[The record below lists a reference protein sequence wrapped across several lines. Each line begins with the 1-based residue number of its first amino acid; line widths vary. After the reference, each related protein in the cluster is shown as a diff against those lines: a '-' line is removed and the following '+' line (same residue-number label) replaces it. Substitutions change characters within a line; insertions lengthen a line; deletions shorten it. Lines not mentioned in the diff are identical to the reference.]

1 MKLKGKIT
9 AIAKSK
15 NENSLAIFNLLG
27 PIFLNGINFF
37 TIPLFTRLLGAE
49 NFGIVSVYTAWVQI
63 ITVIIGLQTMGTI
76 SIAKVHLPEDEQ
88 RQYRSSI
95 LSLSFCSMI
104 VLSLIF
110 LVFAGPVSAFFDLKN
125 TIILIM
131 VLQSFGTYI
140 IMFASAGFTYDKE
153 AYKTFLLS
161 VTAALT
167 TIALSL
173 VLMLGGGSFADR
185 AEARIWG
192 MAVPNIVIG
201 FIMFAVIMMRGKK
214 TFSKKY
220 WRFCLP
226 LSMPLIFH
234 GLSQII
240 LSQADKIMLQK
251 FTTGEVVGIYSF
263 VVTFTHLI
271 NVIWLALNNT
281 WVPFYF
287 DDMKKGNVE
296 NIQKKTKNYVFLFSI
311 VVCGFMLVSPEVAK
325 LFVSSEFWGGI
336 KLIPIFSVCMYMVF
350 LYSFPVNFQ
359 FFYNRSLNIAI
370 GTCLSAVLNIVLNV
384 IFIPRFGM
392 YGAAIATLIAYISLF
407 AFHQFIARYIVGR
420 NYHFSYKDYWVSMLF
435 VAGNVAL
442 SYLLADY
449 WPARW
454 AIAAGIGLVL
464 VVRIVKNKKIF

>member
-1 MKLKGKIT
+1 MKIKGKIT

-15 NENSLAIFNLLG
+15 NENSLALFNLMG

-37 TIPLFTRLLGAE
+37 TIPVFTRLLGAE
-49 NFGIVSVYTAWVQI
+49 NFGIVSVYVAWVQI
-63 ITVIIGLQTMGTI
+63 ITVVIGLQTTGTI
-76 SIAKVHLPEDEQ
+76 SIAKVHLPQDEQ
-88 RQYRSSI
+88 QKYRSSI

-104 VLSLIF
+104 VLSLLVLIF
-110 LVFAGPVSAFFDLKN
+110 IGPVSVFFDLKN
-125 TIILIM
+125 AIILIM

-140 IMFASAGFTYDKE
+140 IMFASSSFTYDKE

-161 VTAALT
+161 VTAALA
-167 TIALSL
+167 TIGLSL
-173 VLMLGGGSFADR
+173 VLMLKTDSFAER
-185 AEARIWG
+185 AEARILG
-192 MAVPNIVIG
+192 MAIPNIVIG

-220 WRFCLP
+220 WKFCLP

-251 FTTGEVVGIYSF
+251 FTTGEIVGVYSF

-271 NVIWLALNNT
+271 NVIWLAFNNT

-287 DDMKKGNVE
+287 DDMKNGNVE
-296 NIQKKTKNYVFLFSI
+296 NIQKKTKNYVFLFTGI
-311 VVCGFMLVSPEVAK
+311 VCGFMLVSPEVAR
-325 LFVSSEFWGGI
+325 LFTSSAFWGGI
-336 KLIPIFSVCMYMVF
+336 NLIPIFSVCMYMVF

-370 GTCLSAVLNIVLNV
+370 GTGLSAGLNIALN
-384 IFIPRFGM
+384 FLLIPRFGM

-407 AFHQFIARYIVGR
+407 AFHQFIARYVIGR
-420 NYHFSYKDYWVSMLF
+420 DYHFGYKDYWASVLF
-435 VAGNVAL
+435 VAGTVVL
-442 SYLLADY
+442 SYLLENY
-449 WPARW
+449 WHARW
-454 AIAAGIGLVL
+454 GVASAIGLVL
-464 VVRIVKNKKIF
+464 VLRIVKNKKIF

>member
-1 MKLKGKIT
+1 MKLKGTIT

-37 TIPLFTRLLGAE
+37 TIPVFTRMLGAE
-49 NFGIVSVYTAWVQI
+49 NFGIVSVYVAWVQI
-63 ITVIIGLQTMGTI
+63 ITVIIGLQTTGTI
-76 SIAKVHLPEDEQ
+76 SIAKVHLPEEEQ
-88 RQYRSSI
+88 QKYRSSV

-104 VLSLIF
+104 IFSLII
-110 LVFAGPVSAFFDLKN
+110 LVFSGPVSAFFDLKK
-125 TIILIM
+125 IIVLMM
-131 VLQSFGTYI
+131 VLQSFGTYV

-161 VTAALT
+161 VTAALA
-167 TIALSL
+167 TIVLSL
-173 VLMLGGGSFADR
+173 VLMLRTDSFAGR
-185 AEARIWG
+185 ADARIWG
-192 MAVPNIVIG
+192 MALPNIVIG
-201 FIMFAVIMMRGKK
+201 FIVFAIIIFRGKK

-226 LSMPLIFH
+226 LSMPLVFH

-251 FTTGEVVGIYSF
+251 FTTGEMVGIYSF

-271 NVIWLALNNT
+271 NVIWLAFNNT

-287 DDMKKGNVE
+287 DDMKTGNVE
-296 NIQKKTKNYVFLFSI
+296 NIKKKTKNYVFLFTVI
-311 VVCGFMLVSPEVAK
+311 VCGFMLTAPEVAK
-325 LFVSSEFWGGI
+325 VFTTSAFWGGI
-336 KLIPIFSVCMYMVF
+336 NLIPIFSVCMYMVF

-359 FFYNRSLNIAI
+359 FFHNRSLNIAI
-370 GTCLSAVLNIVLNV
+370 GTCLSAVLNIVLNF

-420 NYHFSYKDYWVSMLF
+420 AYHFSYKDYWASLLF
-435 VAGNVAL
+435 VTGNVVL
-442 SYLLADY
+442 SYLLTGY
-449 WPARW
+449 WHVRW
-454 AIAAGIGLVL
+454 AIAGAMGIVL
-464 VVRIVKNKKIF
+464 VARIIKNKKIF

>member
-27 PIFLNGINFF
+27 PVFLNGINFF
-37 TIPLFTRLLGAE
+37 TIPVFTRLLGAE
-49 NFGIVSVYTAWVQI
+49 NFGIVSVYIAWVQI
-63 ITVIIGLQTMGTI
+63 ITVIIGLQTTGTI

-88 RQYRSSI
+88 QKYRSSV
-95 LSLSFCSMI
+95 LSLSFFSMI
-104 VLSLIF
+104 VFSLIV
-110 LVFAGPVSAFFDLKN
+110 LVFAGPVSDLLDLKN

-131 VLQSFGTYI
+131 VLQSFGTYV

-161 VTAALT
+161 VTAALA
-167 TIALSL
+167 TIVLSL
-173 VLMLGGGSFADR
+173 VLMLRSDSFDGRAD
-185 AEARIWG
+185 ARILG
-192 MAVPNIVIG
+192 MAIPNIIIG
-201 FIMFAVIMMRGKK
+201 FIMFAIIMVRGKK

-220 WRFCLP
+220 WKFCLP

-251 FTTGEVVGIYSF
+251 FTTGEIVGIYSF
-263 VVTFTHLI
+263 VITFTHLL
-271 NVIWLALNNT
+271 NVIWLAFNNT

-296 NIQKKTKNYVFLFSI
+296 NIKKRTKNYVFLFTVI
-311 VVCGFMLVSPEVAK
+311 VCGFMLMAPEVAK
-325 LFVSSEFWGGI
+325 LFTTSAFWGGI
-336 KLIPIFSVCMYMVF
+336 NLIPIFSVCMYMVF

-359 FFYNRSLNIAI
+359 FFHNRSLNIAI
-370 GTCLSAVLNIVLNV
+370 GTCLSAVLNIVLNF
-384 IFIPRFGM
+384 ILIPRFGM

-407 AFHQFIARYIVGR
+407 AFHQFIARYVVGR
-420 NYHFSYKDYWVSMLF
+420 AYHFSYKDYRLSMLF

-442 SYLLADY
+442 SYGLADFWY
-449 WPARW
+449 IRW
-454 AIAAGIGLVL
+454 IMAGVMGTVL
-464 VVRIVKNKKIF
+464 AVKILKNKKIF

>member
-27 PIFLNGINFF
+27 PVFLNGINFF
-37 TIPLFTRLLGAE
+37 TIPVFTRLLGAE
-49 NFGIVSVYTAWVQI
+49 NFGIVSVYIAWVQI
-63 ITVIIGLQTMGTI
+63 ITVIIGLQTTGTI
-76 SIAKVHLPEDEQ
+76 SIAKVHLPAEEQ
-88 RQYRSSI
+88 RKYRSSI

-104 VLSLIF
+104 IVTLLILIF
-110 LVFAGPVSAFFDLKN
+110 SGPFSAFLDLEKS
-125 TIILIM
+125 IILIM
-131 VLQSFGTYI
+131 VLQSFGTFI
-140 IMFASAGFTYDKE
+140 IMFASSSYTYDKE

-161 VTAALT
+161 ITAALA
-167 TIALSL
+167 TIGLSL
-173 VLMLGGGSFADR
+173 VLMLKSDSFDGR
-185 AEARIWG
+185 AEARILG
-192 MAVPNIVIG
+192 MAIPNILIG
-201 FIMFAVIMMRGKK
+201 FTLFAVIMFRGKK
-214 TFSKKY
+214 TYSKKY
-220 WRFCLP
+220 WKFCLP

-251 FTTGEVVGIYSF
+251 FTTGEIVGIYSF

-271 NVIWLALNNT
+271 NVIWLAFNNT

-287 DDMKKGNVE
+287 DDMKNRNVE
-296 NIQKKTKNYVFLFSI
+296 NIKKKTKNYVFLFTGI
-311 VVCGFMLVSPEVAK
+311 VCGFMLVSPEVAK

-336 KLIPIFSVCMYMVF
+336 NLIPIFSVCMYMVF

-370 GTCLSAVLNIVLNV
+370 GTGLSAVLNIVLNF
-384 IFIPRFGM
+384 ILIPRFGM

-407 AFHQFIARYIVGR
+407 AFHQFIARYIIGR
-420 NYHFSYKDYWVSMLF
+420 AYHFGYKDYWASMLF

-442 SYLLADY
+442 AYCLQGY
-449 WPARW
+449 WYARW
-454 AIAAGIGLVL
+454 VIAAGIGIVL
-464 VVRIVKNKKIF
+464 VARIVKNKKLF